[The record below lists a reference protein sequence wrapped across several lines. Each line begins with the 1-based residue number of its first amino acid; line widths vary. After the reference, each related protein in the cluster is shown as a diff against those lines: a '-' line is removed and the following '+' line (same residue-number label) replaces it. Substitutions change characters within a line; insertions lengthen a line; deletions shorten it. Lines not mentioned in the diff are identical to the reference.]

1 MLRERYISLE
11 KRQKIIHDLR
21 FIQCNIIMEFQK
33 IYLQDDTTN
42 EPSKLRQEIWLMNH
56 EKRVIKVFKLNLKL
70 QS

>member
-1 MLRERYISLE
+1 
-11 KRQKIIHDLR
+11 
-21 FIQCNIIMEFQK
+21 MEFQK